1 MAEAP
6 WLDDSEQRTW
16 RSFLAATR
24 LLFEALDRDLQRGA
38 GMPTTY
44 YALLVELSEAPDRTM
59 RMSDLAERL
68 RSSRSRMSHAVARLE
83 ENGWVRR
90 ESCPTDRRGSFAVL
104 TDEGMA
110 ALEAAAPIHVASVRT
125 HLLDQLTPA
134 QLAQLGE
141 VSELLLGHLATEA
154 GFATACDAAHATTS
168 VETPLPS

>member
-1 MAEAP
+1 MAETP
-6 WLDDSEQRTW
+6 WLDDGEQRTW

-24 LLFEALDRDLQRGA
+24 LLFEALDRDLQRGV

-110 ALEAAAPIHVASVRT
+110 ALEAAAPIHVASVRA

-141 VSELLLGHLATEA
+141 VSELLLEHLATEA
-154 GFATACDAAHATTS
+154 GFATACDAAHATAS
-168 VETPLPS
+168 VETPLPT